1 MRVKNA
7 VWLLFISSSSD
18 IWRDAPCKK
27 VHGQRPGCEHREHP
41 ACCSVKL
48 CGCGA
53 NAVLT
58 ALLRRAFRDTEV
70 QYHRQTYAACG
81 GWEEFLS
88 LTVDEDALVGYA
100 RLRGSDGGAYLRELK
115 VFGHVVP
122 IRGEPARE
130 WQHRG
135 FGTRLLEACERI
147 AREEWGVPELFVMS
161 GVGVREY
168 YRTYARR
175 RGRRARMEGPYVVL

>member
-1 MRVKNA
+1 MAAEGLRCRCIRCREVGLRGRA
-7 VWLLFISSSSD
+7 FS
-18 IWRDAPCKK
+18 
-27 VHGQRPGCEHREHP
+27 GQIL
-41 ACCSVKL
+41 S
-48 CGCGA
+48 
-53 NAVLT
+53 
-58 ALLRRAFRDTEV
+58 LRRHDYRASGGTEV
-70 QYHRQTYAACG
+70 
-81 GWEEFLS
+81 FLS
-88 LTVDEDALVGYA
+88 LEFPDETLVGYA
-100 RLRGSDGGAYLRELK
+100 RVRRCDAGAFLRELK